1 MAVNMKLVEKAYN
14 AIYDYVMNKCENKE
28 YYEACVKDG
37 ITSLKN
43 SSIYFGTND
52 LFDVM
57 IELKEAIAK
66 NVAESK
72 GSGGLRKAMLN
83 VLKRTDDSRP
93 QLKKAYVEDEYTMVC
108 DAYVFIR
115 TNREV
120 DIPKHDKYAPWLNW
134 KGLMPRANEMREV
147 QLPNL
152 KQMKEFVKLNAK
164 NERYNTKVYG
174 KNVTFYD
181 ITDSETG
188 EILTRINT
196 KLLLDVL
203 EAFDGTTYSV
213 YIGRG
218 TRSRTSSVLFENTDG
233 ESAVVCPMRVE

>member
-1 MAVNMKLVEKAYN
+1 MANIKTIEKAYN

-28 YYEACVKDG
+28 YYETCIKHG
-37 ITSLKN
+37 ITNLKN

-57 IELKEAIAK
+57 IELKEEIAK
-66 NVAESK
+66 NIAESK
-72 GSGGLRKAMLN
+72 GNGGLRKAMMN
-83 VLKRTDDSRP
+83 VLKRNDDSRP
-93 QLKKAYVEDEYTMVC
+93 QLKKAYVEDGYTMVC
-108 DAYVFIR
+108 DSYVLIR

-120 DIPKHDKYAPWLNW
+120 DIPKHDKDAVWLNW
-134 KGLMPRANEMREV
+134 KALMPNANEMQEV
-147 QLPNL
+147 QIPNL

-181 ITDSETG
+181 IISSDTG

-203 EAFDGTTYSV
+203 EALDGTTYRV
-213 YIGRG
+213 YIGNG
-218 TRSRTSSVLFENTDG
+218 SRSRTSAVFFENTDG
-233 ESAVVCPMRVE
+233 ESALICPMRVE